1 MRFEKH
7 CWAEID
13 LDALAANYRHIRRHA
28 GGPVCGVIKADGYGH
43 GALAVADTL
52 RAAGCAAFA
61 VSCLS
66 EARQLRDHGIAGP
79 ILILGYT
86 DPAFADE
93 LAALDITQT
102 LFSAEYGAALSAA
115 ASAVGCTV
123 ACHLKADTGM
133 GRIGFALRS
142 DFEASIREMEA
153 CFSLPGIR
161 IAGIFQ
167 HFAAADS
174 TRPEDIAYTQNQH
187 ALFVRAVDR
196 LCADG
201 FDPGVTHCANS
212 AAQLTCPEWR
222 CDLVRAGIILYG
234 LAPGGQVGSPL
245 LRPVMSLKAVVTHV
259 KWLQPGQSVSYGRT
273 FTAGQPVRAA
283 TVSVGY
289 ADGYPRLLSNRGV
302 MTIRGRAAPV
312 LGRVCMDQT
321 IVDVTAVPDVQPGDE
336 VLVFGPGAAPGA
348 DTADTAAEK
357 AGTISYEIVC
367 GVSRRVPRVCLQNG
381 APAFWY
387 DLLCQ
392 QRRTARP
399 GGCGRQV

>member
-115 ASAVGCTV
+115 ASAANCTV

-133 GRIGFALRS
+133 GRIGFALRT

-161 IAGIFQ
+161 VAGVFQ

-196 LCADG
+196 LRADG

-212 AAQLTCPEWR
+212 AAQLTR
-222 CDLVRAGIILYG
+222 
-234 LAPGGQVGSPL
+234 PL

-289 ADGYPRLLSNRGV
+289 ADGYPRVLSNRGV

-321 IVDVTAVPDVQPGDE
+321 IVDVTDIPGVQPGDE

-392 QRRTARP
+392 KRRTARP

>member
-115 ASAVGCTV
+115 ASAANCTV

-133 GRIGFALRS
+133 GRIGFALRT
-142 DFEASIREMEA
+142 DFEASVREMEA

-161 IAGIFQ
+161 VAGVFQ

-174 TRPEDIAYTQNQH
+174 TRAEDIAYTQNQH

-196 LCADG
+196 LRADG

-212 AAQLTCPEWR
+212 AAQLLHPEWR

-234 LAPGGQVGSPL
+234 LAPSGQVGSPA
-245 LRPVMSLKAVVTHV
+245 LRPAMRLKAVVTHV
-259 KWLQPGQSVSYGRT
+259 KQLLPGQSVSYGRA
-273 FTAGQPVRAA
+273 FTARQPMRVA
-283 TVSVGY
+283 TISVGY
-289 ADGYPRLLSNRGV
+289 ADGYPRRLSNLGAV
-302 MTIRGRAAPV
+302 TIRGKAAPV

-321 IVDVTAVPDVQPGDE
+321 IVDVTDIPGVQPGDE

-348 DTADTAAEK
+348 DTADTVAEK
-357 AGTISYEIVC
+357 TGTINYEIIC
-367 GVSRRVPRVCLQNG
+367 GISRRVPRVYLQNG
-381 APAFWY
+381 EVIRIWNELEVAHGT
-387 DLLCQ
+387 
-392 QRRTARP
+392 R
-399 GGCGRQV
+399 